1 MNSEQYSAV
10 TNTITTAKI
19 LTRDV
24 LPKLTGYLDASDV
37 VEFYAVTRMA
47 KLKTPPVPQP
57 RLTDAPSTAPTS
69 YPTMQPTEP
78 LEHAFSGTTFNSS
91 DIGSNSTDE
100 SNYYTEYENESND
113 DGNRTLMRWPK
124 NAWGRGNGEEGISEY
139 LPVSFQILRNLT
151 TMNSVFLKKIE
162 NETCSFLKTDIES
175 RNKSLL
181 SSLIYGIATAG

>member
-1 MNSEQYSAV
+1 MNSEQYPAV

-57 RLTDAPSTAPTS
+57 RWTDVPSAAPTS
-69 YPTMQPTEP
+69 YPTMQPTE
-78 LEHAFSGTTFNSS
+78 LSDHAFAETTFNNS

-100 SNYYTEYENESND
+100 SNYYSENENVSND

-124 NAWGRGNGEEGISEY
+124 NAWGRGNGEEGIS
-139 LPVSFQILRNLT
+139 
-151 TMNSVFLKKIE
+151 K
-162 NETCSFLKTDIES
+162 
-175 RNKSLL
+175 
-181 SSLIYGIATAG
+181 